1 MPDSSPIEVPN
12 DSSVPRYVPAFDGF
26 RGLMTLQVV
35 VGHILVG
42 ALPMERIWPLA
53 YAVSWYFVLSGF
65 LITRILLH
73 DREGRDLWAV
83 LKTFYMR
90 RALRLLPA
98 YYFTVLVAGLLGA
111 PYLGWLICHGLNLKL
126 YFLSVDPNRAP
137 LYTYLKYRDL
147 NMSHLWSL
155 SAEEQFYLAYPLS
168 LLLCPRASRGWLLF
182 FGIGLSWASRWWLE
196 DHYGYAYYG
205 VLLPVVLE
213 YLCWGALFALFEDH
227 PRIQFFARRSVFYMA
242 LVVWAGLMLG
252 PFDPHMKMGLLT
264 PPVNLTPYAFTMGVI
279 VFAMSRNPDAWVCRF
294 LGWAPLRAMGKV
306 SYSAYLLHPLLNP
319 VVDGVLGVL
328 PFLAVPVA
336 PRLLLGPVVYFGAAF
351 VVWHSFEGRLNA
363 LKHRWSPIVQA
374 H

>member
-1 MPDSSPIEVPN
+1 MPDSSPIEPQN
-12 DSSVPRYVPAFDGF
+12 GISVPRYVPAFDGF
-26 RGLMTLQVV
+26 RGLMTLQVLI
-35 VGHILVG
+35 GHIL
-42 ALPMERIWPLA
+42 LTTLSMERIWPLA

-73 DREGRDLWAV
+73 DREGCGPLAV
-83 LKTFYMR
+83 LKTFYVR

-111 PYLGWLICHGLNLKL
+111 PYLGWLICHCFNFKL
-126 YFLSVDPNRAP
+126 YFLSAAPDRGP
-137 LYTYLKYRDL
+137 LYDYLKYRDL

-155 SAEEQFYLAYPLS
+155 SAEEQFYLGYPLS
-168 LLLCPRASRGWLLF
+168 LLFCPRAARGWLLI

-227 PRIQFFARRSVFYMA
+227 PRIQFFAGRPFFYGA
-242 LVVWAGLMLG
+242 LIVWAGLMLG
-252 PFDPHMKMGLLT
+252 PFDPHMKMGLFT
-264 PPVNLTPYAFTMGVI
+264 PPVNLTPYAFTMAVI
-279 VFAMSRNPDAWVCRF
+279 IFGMSRNPDSWVCRF
-294 LGWAPLRAMGKV
+294 LCWAPLRAMGKV

-319 VVDGVLGVL
+319 VVDGILAVL
-328 PFLAVPVA
+328 PFLAAPVA

-351 VVWHSFEGRLNA
+351 AVWHSFEGRLNA
-363 LKHRWSPIVQA
+363 LKNRWSPLVQA